1 MGKISKTIHIS
12 DTVHGSIP
20 ISYLEKKVISTRI
33 FNRLHNISQNSTAY
47 LTYPTNRT
55 KRFEHSIGT
64 MHICSQMFMYG
75 VNNAEA
81 KILESF
87 FHDFKKEIESIL
99 EDKLSGDGNHIYRT
113 KLNDKNFR
121 KTILY
126 RYSEDIKINDYLYNI
141 SIPKNVF
148 DLKLEIPYIILFQA
162 IRLAAMLHDVGH
174 PPMSHITENAIENIQ
189 KKINSKKIKNDKEN
203 EFLGCISAYVEDNKK
218 IQLHEKIG
226 SELSRKLFEDNI
238 EPYHKNDCSEK
249 LYQVLFELLV
259 MDTAICI
266 LGEKTSFFKWV
277 HRIIDG
283 SLDGDRLDYVTRDPM
298 NSGIDTGKIEYD
310 RLLSTIKLVEYEDGS
325 YWFCP
330 NLKMIDIVDDF
341 FYRRWKMY
349 EKIILHHR
357 VVKTDYLMENCIQ
370 EITENFFEKNNT
382 HSTISEDEEIL
393 PYDISGLW
401 KGIKQEAS
409 YQVFF
414 DKVLQWDDGW
424 LLTILKKHFYR
435 DFKDRDSTKI
445 YYKLEELISNKKSYY
460 SLIKKDA
467 DSLLLDRRV
476 AEVVSIR
483 KHEIV
488 GLINK
493 LKNIKS
499 IEKSEDKGEYEK
511 SPINIDP
518 FLDKVVSFFEYENRI
533 VSSDLNFGDYI
544 LSFFKFEL
552 SILFP
557 YELMYNRIIEKAL
570 KVTMENYEEI
580 DDWFYSVK
588 SIKTGIGQNLMLY
601 SEEEKGEPKIHIYEH
616 ISNSKYI
623 LEKYRNSL
631 IPVYVYFRKIDDAK
645 MVDFTDM
652 IKRFGENI
660 GSIIC
665 DEIEFYI
672 NILIENKEEDNKCAQ

>member
-20 ISYLEKKVISTRI
+20 ISYLEKKIISTRT

-55 KRFEHSIGT
+55 RRFEHSIGT

-75 VNNAEA
+75 INNAES
-81 KILESF
+81 KTLESF
-87 FHDFKKEIESIL
+87 FADFKTEIDSIL
-99 EDKLSGDGNHIYRT
+99 KEKLSGDGNHIYRV
-113 KLNDKNFR
+113 KLDDKNFR
-121 KTILY
+121 SAILFKY
-126 RYSEDIKINDYLYNI
+126 TEDIKINDYLYNI

-162 IRLAAMLHDVGH
+162 IRLSAMLHDVGH
-174 PPMSHITENAIENIQ
+174 PPMSHITENAISNILKEVSL
-189 KKINSKKIKNDKEN
+189 KKTKNDSEE
-203 EFLGCISAYVEDNKK
+203 EFLDCISTYIGKNQK

-226 SELSRKLFEDNI
+226 NELSRKLLEDNI
-238 EPYHKNDCSEK
+238 EPYQKSDSLER
-249 LYQVLFELLV
+249 LYQILFELII
-259 MDTAICI
+259 MDTTISI
-266 LGEKTSFFKWV
+266 LGEKTLFFKWI

-283 SLDGDRLDYVTRDPM
+283 SLDGDRLDYVTRDPI
-298 NSGIDTGKIEYD
+298 NSGIDTGRIEYD
-310 RLLSTIKLVEYEDGS
+310 RLLSTIKLIKYEDDS

-370 EITENFFEKNNT
+370 EIAENFFEKDNT
-382 HSTISEDEEIL
+382 SSTIAEDEEIL

-401 KGIKQEAS
+401 KGIRQEAS

-414 DKVLQWDDGW
+414 DKVLQWDDNW
-424 LLTILKKHFYR
+424 LLTILKKHFYS
-435 DFKDRDSTKI
+435 DFKDKDNTKI
-445 YYKLEELISNKKSYY
+445 YSKLEELISNKKSYY

-467 DSLLLDRRV
+467 DSLLLDRCV
-476 AEVVSIR
+476 AEVVFTR
-483 KHEIV
+483 KHEI
-488 GLINK
+488 LEIIDE
-493 LKNIKS
+493 LRSIKS
-499 IEKSEDKGEYEK
+499 IEKSEDMGEGEK
-511 SPINIDP
+511 ASINVDP
-518 FLDKVVSFFEYENRI
+518 FLDKVVSFLECGNRI
-533 VSSDLNFGDYI
+533 DSKDINLGNYI

-557 YELMYNRIIEKAL
+557 QGLMYNRIIEKAL
-570 KVTMENYEEI
+570 EITMESCEDV
-580 DDWFYSVK
+580 DDWFYTVK

-601 SEEEKGEPKIHIYEH
+601 SEEIKGEPKIHIYEH

-631 IPVYVYFRKIDDAK
+631 VPVYVYLRKKDDTK
-645 MVDFTDM
+645 MVDFANIIQT
-652 IKRFGENI
+652 FGKNI

-665 DEIEFYI
+665 DEIESNI
-672 NILIENKEEDNKCAQ
+672 NVLIKSKEEGNKCVQ